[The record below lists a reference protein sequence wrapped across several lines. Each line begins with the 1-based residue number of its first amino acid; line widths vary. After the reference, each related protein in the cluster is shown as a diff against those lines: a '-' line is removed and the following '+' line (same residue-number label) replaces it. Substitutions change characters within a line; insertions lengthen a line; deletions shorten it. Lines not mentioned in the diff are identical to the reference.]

1 MVYKALCDL
10 APLAWSPIS
19 SPIVNS
25 TPALLISGEGAK
37 CSHRSGGLW
46 TSPEPPLLWLHFALP
61 PDTHLFSSD
70 TSWHFSFLCKC
81 HHCRKFLPDT
91 RLLSLPWSC
100 FIFVPTLYTYYLTDL
115 FTTLR
120 MLPSAL
126 KYLLVE
132 DWSFVS
138 AVPQLC
144 LQWLG

>member
-19 SPIVNS
+19 SPMVNS
-25 TPALLISGEGAK
+25 TPALLIPREGAK
-37 CSHRSGGLW
+37 RSHRSGGLW
-46 TSPEPPLLWLHFALP
+46 TSPEPPTPVIALC
-61 PDTHLFSSD
+61 SSPRY
-70 TSWHFSFLCKC
+70 SPVFFWHFSSLCRR

-100 FIFVPTLYTYYLTDL
+100 FIFAPTLYACYPTDL
-115 FTTLR
+115 LTTLHV
-120 MLPSAL
+120 LPSAL
-126 KYLLVE
+126 KYLFLE
-132 DWSFVS
+132 GWSFVS